1 VNTRTDLIVDMSEHR
16 AAAAREVIRIRDAGL
31 KE

>member
-1 VNTRTDLIVDMSEHR
+1 MNTRTDLIVITSEHR
-16 AAAAREVIRIRDAGL
+16 AAAAREVIALCEVGL